1 MNIPYLSS
9 YTPPVPVLQIW
20 LGYPE
25 EALRLGPIEAMVDT
39 GADATIL
46 PRSLIDEIEAPFIDD
61 AWLSSQ
67 WGEWF
72 AVKIFTVDVG
82 FDNFRLPSVRVV
94 ADERSDEVILGRNIL
109 NRLRLLLDGPAQETE
124 LLE

>member
-1 MNIPYLSS
+1 MKTPYLKD
-9 YTPPVPVLQIW
+9 YTPPIPILRIW

-25 EALRLGPIEAMVDT
+25 ESLSLGPLHAIIDS

-46 PRSLIDEIEAPFIDD
+46 PRSLVDQLEAPFIDD
-61 AWLSSQ
+61 AWMSSQ

-72 AVKIFTVDVG
+72 AVRTFTVDIG
-82 FDNFRLPSVRVV
+82 FGDFRLPAVRVV
-94 ADERSDEVILGRNIL
+94 ADERSNEVILGRNVL
-109 NRLRLLLDGPAQETE
+109 NRLRLLLNGPKQETE